1 MVVVIVALAATTAPR
16 ALTAT
21 AATRAVTPA
30 ACRTS

>member
-30 ACRTS
+30 ACRTF